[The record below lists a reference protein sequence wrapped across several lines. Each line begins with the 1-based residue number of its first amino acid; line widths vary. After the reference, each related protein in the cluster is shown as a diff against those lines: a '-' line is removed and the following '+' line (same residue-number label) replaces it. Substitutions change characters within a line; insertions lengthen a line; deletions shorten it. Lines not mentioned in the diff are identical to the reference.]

1 MYKVI
6 HNSGKYTE
14 FQTKDDAQA
23 FLDSKG
29 RAKCFFKIEKVE
41 EPKTNLPAKTK
52 TSWKDT
58 VVFDDVIQI
67 TRDNVKNFY
76 GKSGYIKVVDAAG
89 KVKHIGKTTNM
100 GKVFSNYVNCAK
112 YNQSYDYNEM
122 GGDKLFFKE
131 SAL

>member
-41 EPKTNLPAKTK
+41 EPKQTYLQKQK
-52 TSWKDT
+52 LLGRILLYLMMLFKLQEIMLRIS
-58 VVFDDVIQI
+58 
-67 TRDNVKNFY
+67 
-76 GKSGYIKVVDAAG
+76 
-89 KVKHIGKTTNM
+89 M
-100 GKVFSNYVNCAK
+100 VNQDILK
-112 YNQSYDYNEM
+112 
-122 GGDKLFFKE
+122 
-131 SAL
+131 